1 MSEFQNRL
9 GQDNFIWWV
18 GVVEDRDDPLFLG
31 RCKVRIFGS
40 HTEDL
45 NLIPTSTLPWATPL
59 YPVNDSKRFSTP
71 MEGDYVFG
79 FFMDG
84 LSSQIP
90 TMLGVFPSI
99 PQGEPKPGTGF
110 SALAK
115 VYSPLIDQTVS
126 EAQQTLRE
134 NSEVSEKQPVVPEV
148 APDLKLI
155 RNGKPTTPA
164 NAYTA
169 NNTILSW
176 SSDNLAHGCDFR
188 FLINIG
194 DLSVGAID
202 NPITLIEEA
211 IKGAKNKAAAIIR
224 ALLSQLLSSFR
235 VGLKAITV
243 GLNLDPTG
251 QLSAA
256 FGKVREAVRTINY
269 YSRKL
274 AEMVGEVALVVA
286 LVDEL
291 KQIVEWIR
299 TLPQQVLALLRD
311 CLATF
316 TNAITAA
323 AGQIQALP
331 GQISN
336 SLVGAFENL
345 AESASETV
353 TQAQEAA
360 AAANV
365 PNTMITLVTSPDTA
379 NANIITE
386 YITSEY
392 PNSNVVI
399 ATTDSAS
406 YNIANA
412 STP

>member
-9 GQDNFIWWV
+9 GQDNFVWWI
-18 GVVEDRDDPLFLG
+18 GVIEDRIDPLFLG

-45 NLIPTSTLPWATPL
+45 NLIPTSSLPWATPL
-59 YPVNDSKRFSTP
+59 YPVNDSKTFSTP

-84 LSSQIP
+84 LSSQAP

-99 PQGEPKPGTGF
+99 PQAEPKPGTGF

-115 VYSPLIDQTVS
+115 VYSPLIDQS
-126 EAQQTLRE
+126 EAETQRLLRQ
-134 NSEVSEKQPVVPEV
+134 NSQVSATQPVVPSV
-148 APDLKLI
+148 APAMKLI
-155 RNGKPTTPA
+155 QPGKPSTPA

-169 NNTILSW
+169 NNTVLGW
-176 SSDNLAHGCDFR
+176 SSQNLSHGCDFR

-194 DLSVGAID
+194 DLSVGVIE
-202 NPITLIEEA
+202 NPITLIQEA

-224 ALLSQLLSSFR
+224 ALLSQLLSTFR
-235 VGLKAITV
+235 IGLKAITV

-256 FGKVREAVRTINY
+256 FSKVREVVRTINY

-286 LVDEL
+286 LVLEL
-291 KQIVEWIR
+291 KQIVEWIK
-299 TLPQQVLALLRD
+299 TLPKQVLALLRD

-316 TNAITAA
+316 TSAITAA

-331 GQISN
+331 GQISG
-336 SLVGAFENL
+336 SLVGAFESL
-345 AESASETV
+345 QTSAQDSV
-353 TQAQEAA
+353 QQAQEAA
-360 AAANV
+360 TSANI
-365 PNTMITLVTSPDTA
+365 PNTMIVLITSPETA

-392 PNSNVVI
+392 PNSNVII

-406 YNIANA
+406 YNIANT